1 MPSVLIFWHEHNL
14 QTTRRS
20 KVKSFLC
27 SVFLFLLLV
36 SPLQAGPET
45 TIKLATQDFS
55 PFSYLLDPN
64 AKLTDQTVGGPG
76 ADIIKRVCSEMN
88 VDYMLKVL
96 PWRRAQYD
104 CREAG
109 IYDGLFLIGW
119 NKKRT
124 EWLHFSPPILQTEY
138 GFFVAGNNKLTFK
151 NVADIKGYRV
161 GVFGPSNTSR
171 SLEKLLFKGGGK
183 FTIDMRPDDISGFK
197 KLSIGRVEA
206 VFSNRDVG
214 FAILKREGIKNVR
227 YAGRQRQL
235 NYYIG
240 FAKKN
245 IDKSVVDEFNSTFLK
260 LHKEK
265 VVHKILDKYQM
276 QPAVIDEKKTP

>member
-1 MPSVLIFWHEHNL
+1 MKSIFCSFFLVVILTMFTMPAKAESLYNL
-14 QTTRRS
+14 R
-20 KVKSFLC
+20 
-27 SVFLFLLLV
+27 
-36 SPLQAGPET
+36 
-45 TIKLATQDFS
+45 LATQDFR
-55 PFSYLLDPN
+55 PFSYLADSNVPLSKQKV
-64 AKLTDQTVGGPG
+64 AGPA
-76 ADIIKRVCSEMN
+76 ADIIQRVCSEMN
-88 VDYMLKVL
+88 INHTLKVL

-109 IYDGLFLIGW
+109 IYQGLFLIGW

-124 EWLHFSPPILQTEY
+124 EWLYFSPPILQTEY
-138 GFFVAGNNKLTFK
+138 GFFVSAKNKMAYNGPEDL
-151 NVADIKGYRV
+151 KGYRV

-171 SLEKLLFKGGGK
+171 SLEKIHTKVGG

-206 VFSNRDVG
+206 VYSNKDVG
-214 FAILKREGIKNVR
+214 MAILKRENIKNVR

-240 FAKKN
+240 FAKDH
-245 IDKSVVDEFNSTFLK
+245 IDKTIVDEFNEAFLK

-265 VVHKILDKYQM
+265 IVHKILKSYQM
-276 QPAVIDEKKTP
+276 QPAEIDHTQ